1 MISRSAKEG
10 LTPQKQST
18 RIAFKKSTPVFG
30 MSVPPL
36 RESEAV
42 FYLVP
47 KFYFSLLSFP
57 NSIWERTCPRSSTSQ
72 PWLSAGLYRPNLY
85 KTRNRISRESPFP
98 NRIWERENEAVC
110 AFAEYASSVDY
121 SQEAGACIQR
131 FWKE

>member
-1 MISRSAKEG
+1 
-10 LTPQKQST
+10 
-18 RIAFKKSTPVFG
+18 

-47 KFYFSLLSFP
+47 KFYFSLLS
-57 NSIWERTCPRSSTSQ
+57 
-72 PWLSAGLYRPNLY
+72 
-85 KTRNRISRESPFP
+85 FP